1 MRYPYKNQKDLIKEI
16 KYIKTA
22 TVPVIKITAVEKY
35 LHRKVDITLREFK
48 DSKHNGEA
56 CVELIKDYIKAYKVF
71 KPLILV
77 LKQLIYNAKLY
88 DPYQGGMSSYSLI
101 LMLVSYLQYK
111 LFFKVSIEPVRPIL
125 GILFVDFFNF
135 YGSVKFSAIEM
146 KPIKAGDPI
155 ESVPILNK
163 SADMLSITLWDPLN
177 YSNNV
182 TKSTYKVVCL
192 ENLFYFTYF
201 SLFHRSESVLRNVFE
216 AAKIYTNLI
225 G

>member
-1 MRYPYKNQKDLIKEI
+1 MLSKKNQKDLIKET

-35 LHRKVDITLREFK
+35 LSRKIDITLREFK

-56 CVELIKDYIKAYKVF
+56 CVELIRDYIKTYKVF

-88 DPYQGGMSSYSLI
+88 DPYQGGISSYGLI
-101 LMLVSYLQYK
+101 LMLVTYLQYK
-111 LFFKVSIEPVRPIL
+111 TFFKVSIETVKPNL
-125 GILFVDFFNF
+125 GILLVDFFNF

-146 KPIKAGDPI
+146 KPLKANDAI

-163 SADMLSITLWDPLN
+163 SAEMLVITLWDPLN
-177 YSNNV
+177 FTNNV
-182 TKSTYKVVCL
+182 TKSTYKVVSL
-192 ENLFYFTYF
+192 ENLFYFSYF
-201 SLFHRSESVLRNVFE
+201 SIFHKSESVLRNVFD

>member
-1 MRYPYKNQKDLIKEI
+1 M
-16 KYIKTA
+16 
-22 TVPVIKITAVEKY
+22 IKITAVEKY
-35 LHRKVDITLREFK
+35 LNRKVDITLREFK

-88 DPYQGGMSSYSLI
+88 DPYQGGVSSYSLI
-101 LMLVSYLQYK
+101 LMIVTYLQYK
-111 LFFKVSIEPVRPIL
+111 MFYKISIDAVKPNL
-125 GILFVDFFNF
+125 GILLVDFFNF

-146 KPIKAGDPI
+146 KPLKAGDPI

-163 SADMLSITLWDPLN
+163 SAEMLSITLWDPLN
-177 YSNNV
+177 FTNNV
-182 TKSTYKVVCL
+182 TKSTYKVVSL
-192 ENLFYFTYF
+192 ENLFYFSYF
-201 SLFHRSESVLRNVFE
+201 SIFHRSESVLRNIFE
-216 AAKIYTNLI
+216 AAKIYTFLI